1 MSDRLKN
8 KVGLISGAA
17 QGLGK
22 EMAKAMISQGA
33 DIIITDINEGALE
46 KTSKELSCKHFLLD
60 VTKEDQWKDV
70 IKKIKNHSDYDLL
83 PNTNVQLLNFEDC
96 EFFNEDIEINK
107 IDYYFSNAI
116 ARSSKTMSE
125 CRQIRQ
131 KIKKDG
137 TNN

>member
-70 IKKIKNHSDYDLL
+70 IKFHQCQEL
-83 PNTNVQLLNFEDC
+83 
-96 EFFNEDIEINK
+96 
-107 IDYYFSNAI
+107 
-116 ARSSKTMSE
+116 
-125 CRQIRQ
+125 
-131 KIKKDG
+131 
-137 TNN
+137 